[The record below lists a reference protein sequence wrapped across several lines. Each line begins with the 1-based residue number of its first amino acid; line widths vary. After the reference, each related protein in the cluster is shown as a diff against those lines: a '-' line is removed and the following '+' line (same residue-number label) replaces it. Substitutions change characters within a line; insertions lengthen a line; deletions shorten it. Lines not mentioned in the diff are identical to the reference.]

1 LKESRQPERSASAAS
16 REASDAG
23 VGPRGIDGRPIRVLV
38 VDDSAF
44 MRKVLVKMLEPYEDI
59 EVVATAMD
67 GVFALEKLERAKP
80 DVVTL
85 DLEMPRMDGR
95 TALQRMVDD
104 FQLPVILV
112 SAHTSKGARAT
123 FEGLAAGAVDFVTK
137 PERIFTTP
145 LESLSTDLV
154 QKIRAAA
161 KAKVRRPPLRPP
173 EKRALRAAA
182 PKEAPA
188 TEVVAIAVSTGGP
201 NALSLLL
208 AQIRGD
214 YRPGILIVQHM
225 PEGFTGQFAERLSK
239 LASIGV
245 REAEDGD
252 VVASGVA
259 LIAPGGKHM
268 EIVRSGLSGK
278 LVVRI
283 SFAPPVRGHRP
294 SADVLFQSVAKNV
307 GPRSIGMILT
317 GMGEDGAEGLS
328 AIRAVGG
335 HTLAQDEA
343 SSVVY
348 GMPRAAIERGA
359 VDKVISL
366 SEMGAYLNALEASHY
381 PQGGPSW
388 IA

>member
-1 LKESRQPERSASAAS
+1 
-16 REASDAG
+16 
-23 VGPRGIDGRPIRVLV
+23 
-38 VDDSAF
+38 
-44 MRKVLVKMLEPYEDI
+44 MRKVLVKMLEPYDDI

-67 GVFALEKLERAKP
+67 GVFALEKLERVKP

-95 TALQRMVDD
+95 TALQRIVDD

-137 PERIFTTP
+137 PARIFTTP
-145 LESLSTDLV
+145 LDSLSSDLA
-154 QKIRAAA
+154 QKIRTAA
-161 KAKVRRPPLRPP
+161 KAKVRRPALRPP
-173 EKRALRAAA
+173 ELRALRAPSA
-182 PKEAPA
+182 KEAPA

-208 AQIRGD
+208 SQIRGD

-225 PEGFTGQFAERLSK
+225 PEGFTGQFADRLSK

-259 LIAPGGKHM
+259 FVAPGGRHM
-268 EIVRSGLSGK
+268 EIVRGSGK
-278 LVVRI
+278 LLVRL
-283 SFAPPVRGHRP
+283 SFAPP
-294 SADVLFQSVAKNV
+294 DVLFQSVAKNV
-307 GPRSIGMILT
+307 GARALGVILT
-317 GMGEDGAEGLS
+317 GMGEDGAEGLL
-328 AIRAVGG
+328 AIHAAGG

-359 VDKVISL
+359 VDKVLSL
-366 SEMGAYLNALEASHY
+366 SEMGAYLNALEARHY
-381 PQGGPSW
+381 PQGGSTW